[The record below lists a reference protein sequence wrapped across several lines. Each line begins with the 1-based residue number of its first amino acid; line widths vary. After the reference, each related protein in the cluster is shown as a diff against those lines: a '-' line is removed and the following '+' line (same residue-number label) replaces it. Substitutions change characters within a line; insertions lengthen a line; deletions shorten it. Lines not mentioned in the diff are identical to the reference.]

1 MKEQNVLFKQM
12 VQQQNILFK
21 EMIEQLKTGRD
32 ERGATSNKTKL
43 KLHVSLGNKY
53 NNNMIILNKGSSS
66 TLC

>member
-1 MKEQNVLFKQM
+1 
-12 VQQQNILFK
+12 
-21 EMIEQLKTGRD
+21 MIEQLKTGRD